1 MSFVYPAFLSALALL
16 AIPIIIHLFNFK
28 KYKRLYFPDIRFLK
42 EVKEKTKRQ
51 SQLKHLLVLLC
62 RLLVFAFIVFAFAQ
76 PFSGNIQSA
85 SPNKIVSIYIDNS
98 FSTQALGKNGPLLEI
113 GKQKATEII
122 KSSSQSTR
130 FQILSNEFS
139 PVSQRLFS
147 NEEAMEQVE
156 KIEVYPVSR
165 SITEV
170 LSRQDELMRTTS
182 GNNSIKLIHIS
193 DFQKNSF
200 SYANATTKNRAL
212 TLFPLKSQTQNNIS
226 IDSVWFNTPL
236 HALNGNEDFYF
247 RLKNHNKD
255 EQETVTMQLFLN
267 SRQKSVATI
276 TIPAG
281 STVDSSF
288 SYTNNEPGLIQGKLS
303 LNDKQVVF
311 DDHFYFTYKIE
322 PFLQV
327 ASINPFTKLQDT
339 INYNIK
345 NVFTND
351 SYYKFISF
359 TKQNIDFS
367 LLKQQQLIVLNQLEE
382 ISTGLLQELEK
393 FIASGGSVCII
404 PALKINL
411 ASYNSFNDLMGLPL
425 LLNIDTNRTVSE
437 KPDFDDPFF
446 SGIFEKRPVQMD
458 VPIIRKHYST
468 TTSTRSLTNSILKL
482 KNGNDLISVTKYKKG
497 KVYQLVTSTNEN
509 AGNLGQHALFVPI
522 MLRMAELSLSSNKPY
537 HVFGTDAGFEINP
550 TNVSADHV
558 FTLNLTE
565 SKESIIP
572 EFKNEGNKISI
583 FFNDNIKTS
592 GNYNLLLDGK
602 TISGTSLNYPRTE
615 STLEYYTDSELKAML
630 KDAGFTDF
638 KVYDRPIDES
648 KIELSAIDNT
658 KKYWSTCIWF
668 ALLFLLTESLILK
681 FWKT

>member
-51 SQLKHLLVLLC
+51 SQLKHLLVLFC
-62 RLLVFAFIVFAFAQ
+62 RLLVFAFVVFAFAQ
-76 PFSGNIQSA
+76 PFSGSIQSA

-130 FQILSNEFS
+130 FQILTNEFS

-147 NEEAMEQVE
+147 VEEALGQVE

-165 SITEV
+165 NIAEV
-170 LSRQDELMRTTS
+170 LSRQDELLRTATGS
-182 GNNSIKLIHIS
+182 NSIKLIHIS

-200 SYANATTKNRAL
+200 NYAGAATKRAL
-212 TLFPLKSQTQNNIS
+212 TLIPLKSQSQSNIS

-236 HALNGNEDFYF
+236 HALNANEDFYF
-247 RLKNHNKD
+247 RLKNHNK
-255 EQETVTMQLFLN
+255 ENQETVTMQLFLN

-276 TIPAG
+276 TVPPGA
-281 STVDSSF
+281 SVDSSF
-288 SYTNNEPGLIQGKLS
+288 SYTNNEAGIIQGKLS

-327 ASINPFTKLQDT
+327 ASINSFARAQDT
-339 INYNIK
+339 LNYDIK
-345 NVFTND
+345 SVFTND
-351 SYYKFISF
+351 GYYKFLSF
-359 TKQNIDFS
+359 TKHNIDFAI
-367 LLKQQQLIVLNQLEE
+367 LKQQQLIVLNQLEE
-382 ISTGLLQELEK
+382 ISSGLIQELEK
-393 FIASGGSVCII
+393 FVASGGSVCVI

-411 ASYNSFNDLMGLPL
+411 ASYNAFNEQMGLPL
-425 LLNIDTNRTVSE
+425 LLSIDTNRTVSE

-458 VPIIRKHYST
+458 VPLVRKHYST
-468 TTSTRSLTNSILKL
+468 TAGTKSLTNTVLKL
-482 KNGNDLISVTKYKKG
+482 KNGSDLISVTKYKKG
-497 KVYQLVTSTNEN
+497 KVYQMVTSTNEQ

-537 HVFGTDAGFEINP
+537 NVFGVDAGFEIKP
-550 TNVSADHV
+550 TNISADHV
-558 FTLNLTE
+558 FSLNLAD
-565 SKESIIP
+565 SKENVIP
-572 EFKNEGNKISI
+572 EFKNEGNNISI
-583 FFNDNIKTS
+583 FFNDNLKVS
-592 GNYNLLLDGK
+592 GNYSLVLDGK

-615 STLEYYTDSELKAML
+615 STLEYYSDSELKLML
-630 KDAGFTDF
+630 KEAGFSDF

-658 KKYWSTCIWF
+658 KKYWTSCIWI
-668 ALLFLLTESLILK
+668 ALLFLFTESLLLK